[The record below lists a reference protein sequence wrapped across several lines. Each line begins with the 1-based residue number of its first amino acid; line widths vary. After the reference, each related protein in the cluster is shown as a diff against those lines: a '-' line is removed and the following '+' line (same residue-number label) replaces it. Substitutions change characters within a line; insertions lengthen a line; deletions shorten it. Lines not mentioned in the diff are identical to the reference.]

1 MSRGLALDAL
11 ASVWRRLPRRARSF
25 VLHRTQASFLCGVV
39 GIVTD
44 DEGRVL
50 MLEHRFRVP
59 HAWGLPGGFLKRGER
74 PELGL
79 ARELREETG
88 IAIEVRPDIVH
99 TIYERGPG
107 MVTLVLEA
115 RHASG
120 ELRFGAE
127 LLGGRWCA
135 PDALPDG
142 TFPAHVEAVSR
153 WAAGT
158 IALRRPST

>member
-1 MSRGLALDAL
+1 MSGGLALDAL

-39 GIVTD
+39 GLVTD
-44 DEGRVL
+44 GEGRVL
-50 MLEHRFRVP
+50 LLEHRFRVP

-79 ARELREETG
+79 VRELREETG
-88 IAIEVRPDIVH
+88 IGIEVDPEIVQ

-115 RHASG
+115 RHTEG
-120 ELRFGAE
+120 ELRYGVE

-135 PDALPDG
+135 PEDLPAG
-142 TFPAHVEAVSR
+142 TFPPHVDAVQR
-153 WAAGT
+153 WAARR
-158 IALRRPST
+158 IALRGRAT